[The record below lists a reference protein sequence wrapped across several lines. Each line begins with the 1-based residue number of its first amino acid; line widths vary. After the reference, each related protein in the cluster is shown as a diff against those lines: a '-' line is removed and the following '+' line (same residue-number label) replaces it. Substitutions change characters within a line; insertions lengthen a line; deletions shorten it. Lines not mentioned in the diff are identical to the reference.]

1 MSISH
6 GETYDFAGRVAMVTG
21 AARGQGRSHCLELAL
36 SGADILALD
45 VCAQIESVEYPMA
58 TRDDLAE
65 TARAVE
71 ETGRRVLPMV
81 VDVRD
86 RSAMAAA
93 CQGSLAELGRL
104 DFVVANAG
112 ILPQTGPAG
121 DTMQAWQDALDVI
134 LTGTLNTLDAV
145 CPFLVDQQQG
155 GSIIVIGS
163 MAALRPMMRTP
174 KGRNLGLLGYASAK
188 LGLVALA
195 RNYASFLAR
204 YGVRVNVVHP
214 TGVDTPMVNNLMRDD
229 FRQGC
234 DEEDLRVLM
243 NAMDVRLLSPEDVT
257 GLIAFLCSE
266 GSRYITGCEF
276 RVDAGAQ
283 MR

>member
-1 MSISH
+1 
-6 GETYDFAGRVAMVTG
+6 V
-21 AARGQGRSHCLELAL
+21 ELAS

-45 VCAQIESVEYPMA
+45 ICAQIDSVEYPMA

-65 TARAVE
+65 TARAIE
-71 ETGRRVLPMV
+71 ATGRRVLPVV

-86 RSAMAAA
+86 RSAVAAA
-93 CQGSLAELGRL
+93 CEQGIAHLGRL
-104 DFVVANAG
+104 DIVIANAG

-121 DTMQAWQDALDVI
+121 DTMQAWQDAIDVI
-134 LTGTLNTLDAV
+134 LTGTLNSLDAV
-145 CPFLVDQQQG
+145 YPFLIDQQQG

-174 KGRNLGLLGYASAK
+174 RGRNLGLLGYASAK

-195 RNYASFLAR
+195 RNYASLLAR

-214 TGVDTPMVNNLMRDD
+214 MGVDTPMVNNLMRDD
-229 FRQGC
+229 FREGR

-243 NAMDVRLLSPEDVT
+243 NAMDVRLLAPEDVT
-257 GLIAFLCSE
+257 GLIAFLCSD